1 MKMAIFVA
9 TKLVVF
15 VFVVVFV
22 VVLIEHEHG
31 CLDWHSSSVTLGEA
45 HCKQL
50 RTA

>member
-15 VFVVVFV
+15 VFVVV

-31 CLDWHSSSVTLGEA
+31 CLDWHSSSVTLGEV